1 MTKQASL
8 KVEDKEVTFPV
19 MEGTLGPDV
28 IDIRTLLKETG
39 TFTFD
44 PGSSVVSVVTLTLWR

>member
-8 KVEDKEVTFPV
+8 KVEDKEVHFRV

-28 IDIRTLLKETG
+28 IDSRALLKVTG
-39 TFTFD
+39 AFTFL
-44 PGSSVVSVVTLTLWR
+44 PWLPYRAIG